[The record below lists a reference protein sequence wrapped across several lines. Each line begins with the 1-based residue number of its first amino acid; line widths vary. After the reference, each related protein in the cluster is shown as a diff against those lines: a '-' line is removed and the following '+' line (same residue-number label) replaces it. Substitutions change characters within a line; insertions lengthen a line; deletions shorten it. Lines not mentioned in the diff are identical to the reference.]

1 MNTAKK
7 YLSDYVSEK
16 QTELFNKTGAFF
28 AFSEKQYL
36 DQCKE
41 GVVYSSLNH
50 GMICPT
56 DNIDELTKGL
66 ETIYYKGMEEDLKDH
81 TPAEIISREYFNH
94 ECHIG
99 NTEDAIHALYGYIE
113 TYPNLF
119 TKELLSDTFEK
130 CYLYAIEN
138 F

>member
-1 MNTAKK
+1 MDTAKK

-16 QTELFNKTGAFF
+16 QTELFKKTGAFF

-41 GVVYSSLNH
+41 GIDYTSLNH

-56 DNIDELTKGL
+56 DNVEELKTGL
-66 ETIYYKGMEEDLKDH
+66 EAIYYEGMEADLKDH
-81 TPAEIISREYFNH
+81 TPAEIIAREYFNH

-99 NTEDAIHALYGYIE
+99 DTEDAIHALYGYIE

-119 TKELLSDTFEK
+119 TKALLTDTFKE
-130 CYLYAIEN
+130 CYKFANKN